1 MISIP
6 AHFDGKVILPHD
18 PVDLPRD
25 QNLIVR
31 IEPANSRPAEPES
44 SLSWLAE
51 NSVDGPAT
59 PVDLAHEH
67 DHYLYGSSKRED

>member
-1 MISIP
+1 MISID
-6 AHFDGKVILPHD
+6 AHFDGKVTVPHD

-25 QNLIVR
+25 RDLIVR
-31 IEPANSRPAEPES
+31 IEPADSAPAEPES

-59 PVDLAHEH
+59 PDDLAHRH
-67 DHYLYGSSKRED
+67 DHYLYGSRKRED